1 MRGFFRSIVSLIFLV
16 SFLLKSFSID
26 FIVIGYYINSD
37 SYAINCVN
45 KEKPKLQ
52 CKGKCQMM
60 KKAKEEEKKEQKKPS
75 GRERNKRDI
84 FLSSKSFFPSIPN
97 IYSSRIKPIH
107 SYKFNGTVNDCIY
120 GIFHPP
126 RVQSYFLNSWYFL
139 LLN

>member
-1 MRGFFRSIVSLIFLV
+1 MSKLKELFRFLVSLIFLLAV
-16 SFLLKSFSID
+16 LLQTFSKD
-26 FIVIGYYINSD
+26 FVVLDYYINTD
-37 SYAINCVN
+37 SYAKNCVN

-60 KKAKEEEKKEQKKPS
+60 KKAREEEKKEQDKPS

-84 FLSSKSFFPSIPN
+84 FLSSKSFFPSLPSV
-97 IYSSRIKPIH
+97 YSSRIKPIH

-126 RVQSYFLNSWYFL
+126 RVQSYFLNS
-139 LLN
+139 

>member
-1 MRGFFRSIVSLIFLV
+1 MSKLKELFRFLVSLIFLLAV
-16 SFLLKSFSID
+16 LLQTFSKD
-26 FIVIGYYINSD
+26 FVVLDYYINTD
-37 SYAINCVN
+37 SYAKNCVN

-60 KKAKEEEKKEQKKPS
+60 KKAKEEEKKEQDKPS

-126 RVQSYFLNSWYFL
+126 RVQSYFLNS
-139 LLN
+139 